1 MSDNENNKNIE
12 FDFTPVAYEYDAG
25 SEAKI
30 DEENAGEDNFDFVQ
44 QDKSIHDTKFDT
56 KPTTF
61 MRDAMRRFVK
71 SKSSVVAAVI
81 LGILFILA
89 IILPIDGV
97 LPYDTSSTNSYET
110 NLPMK
115 LFETGTGWWDGTRV
129 YENQVY
135 PYNDEYPEDDIR
147 HYVDSADYYN
157 RNRIVEVS
165 NTYNGMT
172 DVLSDDSSGGFISV
186 ERNVVTSA
194 DLHSETIG
202 GYYYSSSYAYDFSN
216 TYEMSYTLGW
226 REDSGYYQTEYDI
239 LFTTTV
245 SGTQYFFPL
254 TGYSMDYG
262 EYGDAE
268 ELSEIAGLELGN
280 DDLLVTPYETQTVN
294 LTELV
299 LANED
304 IRNLYGFEEG
314 ETPSITGS
322 FGFAFKSSSEGK
334 ARIMIH
340 DVTLTSSSSSTR
352 EQGQMSNR
360 SITDGS
366 ATLRYT
372 TSDTQYW
379 RGNSSA
385 SIYAAGSVAKRCD
398 IKYDMYE
405 RAYGTRI
412 DLPNVPQETL
422 QAWADQGLVNFTYD
436 FSTNT
441 FSYSVNDVEGAEN
454 VYVEQVISATQDS
467 GGLVTFSCA
476 IKAYKYLGYDSMPI
490 HVFGTDAKGKDVL
503 KYTFSG
509 LRTSL
514 ILGIIVA
521 AINVVIGVIWGS
533 ISGYFGGNV
542 DLIMERITDIL
553 SGMPWIVLMTI
564 LCIKLGQTLFVFGLA
579 LCLTGWIGT
588 ASVTRSQFYRYKNRE
603 YVLAART
610 LGAKSPRLI
619 FRHVL
624 PNAIGTIITN
634 ASLMIPSVI
643 FNEATISYL
652 GLGLKGLDSLG
663 VILSDSQ
670 AYLLTYPYQMVVP
683 AVIIS
688 LLMICFNLFGN
699 GLRDAFNPSLK
710 GSD

>member
-1 MSDNENNKNIE
+1 MNENENKDIE
-12 FDFTPVAYEYDAG
+12 FEFTPVCYEAG
-25 SEAKI
+25 SEATI
-30 DEENAGEDNFDFVQ
+30 DEDNQGEDNFEFVQ

-61 MRDAMRRFVK
+61 MRDAMRRFTK
-71 SKSSVVAAVI
+71 NRSSLVAAVI
-81 LGILFILA
+81 LGILFLLA
-89 IILPIDGV
+89 IILPWDGV
-97 LPYDTSSTNSYET
+97 LPYDISTTKSYET
-110 NLPMK
+110 NLPPK
-115 LFETGTGWWDGTRV
+115 VFNVGTGWWDGTST

-135 PYNDEYPEDDIR
+135 PYNDNYDEDDIN
-147 HYVDSADYYN
+147 HYVNEADYYN

-172 DVLSDDSSGGFISV
+172 DVLSDDCSYGFISV
-186 ERNVVTSA
+186 ERNVLTSA
-194 DLHSETIG
+194 EVNAESIG
-202 GYYYSSSYAYDFSN
+202 GYYYSTSYSYDFSN

-226 REDSGYYQTEYDI
+226 RDDSGYYQTEYDI

-245 SGTQYFFPL
+245 GSTQYFFCL
-254 TGYSMDYG
+254 TDYAMEYG
-262 EYGDAE
+262 EYGDPYSLPEFE
-268 ELSEIAGLELGN
+268 ETVEN
-280 DDLLVTPYETQTVN
+280 DDLMVTPYETQTVN

-299 LANED
+299 LQNED
-304 IRNLYGFEEG
+304 IQELYGFTST
-314 ETPSITGS
+314 ETPTITGS
-322 FGFAFKSSSEGK
+322 FGFAFHSSSEGT
-334 ARIMIH
+334 ARLMIH
-340 DVTLTSSSSSTR
+340 DVTLTTSSDSTR
-352 EQGQMSNR
+352 EKGQMANR
-360 SITDGS
+360 SISNGASTLNLSSS
-366 ATLRYT
+366 ATG
-372 TSDTQYW
+372 YW
-379 RGNSSA
+379 RGNSSS

-398 IKYDMYE
+398 IVYDMYE
-405 RAYGTRI
+405 RAYGVRI
-412 DLPNVPQETL
+412 DLPNVAYSVL
-422 QAWADQGLVNFTYD
+422 QNWADAGYVNFSYD

-441 FSYSVNDVEGAEN
+441 YSYSVNDVEGASEN
-454 VYVEQVISATQDS
+454 VYVVSIISATQDT
-467 GGLVTFSCA
+467 GGSVTFKCA
-476 IKAYKYLGYDSMPI
+476 ITAYKYLGYDSMPI

-514 ILGIIVA
+514 ILGLIVA

-533 ISGYFGGNV
+533 ISGYFGGAT
-542 DLIMERITDIL
+542 DLIMERVTDII

-564 LCIKLGQTLFVFGLA
+564 LCIKMGQTLFVFGLA

-619 FRHVL
+619 FRHIL
-624 PNAIGTIITN
+624 PNAVGTIITN

-670 AYLLTYPYQMVVP
+670 AYLLTYPYQMIVP
-683 AVIIS
+683 AVVIS
-688 LLMICFNLFGN
+688 LLMISFNLFGN